1 MLYLSKKNSL
11 KLDFIEIISETNR
24 KKILIGNAD
33 GKKTKPIK
41 NKYFPEIK
49 KFFSEKKDFNLID
62 IFCNI
67 YLYIL

>member
-1 MLYLSKKNSL
+1 L

-33 GKKTKPIK
+33 GKKTRPIK
-41 NKYFPEIK
+41 NKYFPEIN

-67 YLYIL
+67 YLLL